1 MVQELKKQLDEM
13 MQTREIGVSIL
24 LARNQGEDSASEPDE
39 IAAFAQKIDKEM
51 AKILQVNPKPTTLL
65 IYDNQIQA
73 AQVADSLLD
82 DLL

>member
-24 LARNQGEDSASEPDE
+24 LARNQAEDSASEPNE

-51 AKILQVNPKPTTLL
+51 AKILQVNPKPTPLL

>member
-1 MVQELKKQLDEM
+1 
-13 MQTREIGVSIL
+13 
-24 LARNQGEDSASEPDE
+24 
-39 IAAFAQKIDKEM
+39 M
-51 AKILQVNPKPTTLL
+51 AKILQVNPKPTPLL

>member
-1 MVQELKKQLDEM
+1 
-13 MQTREIGVSIL
+13 
-24 LARNQGEDSASEPDE
+24 
-39 IAAFAQKIDKEM
+39 M